1 MKRLLSLVAL
11 FATLALV
18 SCKKDDEK
26 VSLEFTKSVAVML
39 ADSPV
44 DVTLKASAAVEE
56 EVIVPALI
64 SGDAVADDEYTVS
77 SNSFKFA
84 AGSSTATIT
93 FTPKNNL
100 TQGKSIV
107 VQMGTLPSGY
117 TMGTQTQCVVTVDAK
132 ELISYSFSVEK
143 ADLLDKYKMTIELSG
158 MNSGKNFTVTE
169 DTKIPFK
176 FADASTAKEG
186 TDFEVEGGA
195 KEFVVKAGTRT
206 ASVML
211 ASKDGAIIK
220 ADEEK
225 AVTVE
230 VDKAAL
236 SSRFLAGNTPA
247 LTIAVKGILKLSS
260 LAGTWEFAEVPGIDD
275 LKEFFEMEDD
285 DPALLPLNNNG
296 FTVTFVENED
306 GTVTFKPNT
315 TGDLAVLFRESK
327 IGYKKIEKNADGKYN
342 VNIITNNDYV
352 VLSDYCTLE
361 GNMFYEPEMSLT
373 YFNLEKINRTFS
385 KTTEKIG
392 EGVIAMRVNEDGNL
406 EIHLRDYEKP
416 PFGAH
421 WWDENKV
428 DWEMFG
434 FIYIFKKK

>member
-11 FATLALV
+11 FATLSLV
-18 SCKKDDEK
+18 SCDKDDE

-77 SNSFKFA
+77 SNSFRFA

-186 TDFEVEGGA
+186 TDFEVVGGA

-211 ASKDGAIIK
+211 ASKDGAK
-220 ADEEK
+220 LGEDK
-225 AVTVE
+225 TVTVE

-236 SSRFLAGNTPA
+236 SSRFLAGNTPTLA
-247 LTIAVKGILKLSS
+247 IAVKGILKLSS

-275 LKEFFEMEDD
+275 IKEFFEMEDD

-306 GTVTFKPNT
+306 GSVTFKPNA

-361 GNMFYEPEMSLT
+361 GSMFYDSEMSLT

-406 EIHLRDYEKP
+406 EIHLRDYDKP
-416 PFGAH
+416 PFGKH

>member
-18 SCKKDDEK
+18 SCDKNDDD

-44 DVTLKASAAVEE
+44 DVTLRASAAVEE

-64 SGDAVADDEYTVS
+64 SGDAVADEEYTVS

-158 MNSGKNFTVTE
+158 MISGKNFTVTE

-186 TDFEVEGGA
+186 TDFEVVGGA

-211 ASKDGAIIK
+211 ASKDGAK
-220 ADEEK
+220 LGEDK
-225 AVTVE
+225 TVTVE
-230 VDKAAL
+230 VDKVAL
-236 SSRFLAGNTPA
+236 SSRFLAGNTPT

-260 LAGTWEFAEVPGIDD
+260 LAGTWEFAEIPGIDD
-275 LKEFFEMEDD
+275 IKEFFEMEDD
-285 DPALLPLNNNG
+285 DPALLPFNNNG
-296 FTVTFVENED
+296 FTVTVVENED
-306 GTVTFKPNT
+306 GSVTFKPNT
-315 TGDLAVLFRESK
+315 TGDLAALFRESN
-327 IGYKKIEKNADGKYN
+327 IGYKKIEKTADGKYN
-342 VNIITNNDYV
+342 VNLVTNNEYE
-352 VLSDYCTLE
+352 VLSDYCTIE
-361 GNMFYEPEMSLT
+361 SNMFYDLEMSLT
-373 YFNLEKINRTFS
+373 YFNLEKINRAFS

-416 PFGAH
+416 PFGTN

>member
-1 MKRLLSLVAL
+1 
-11 FATLALV
+11 
-18 SCKKDDEK
+18 
-26 VSLEFTKSVAVML
+26 ML
-39 ADSPV
+39 AP
-44 DVTLKASAAVEE
+44 
-56 EVIVPALI
+56 
-64 SGDAVADDEYTVS
+64 
-77 SNSFKFA
+77 
-84 AGSSTATIT
+84 
-93 FTPKNNL
+93 
-100 TQGKSIV
+100 
-107 VQMGTLPSGY
+107 
-117 TMGTQTQCVVTVDAK
+117 
-132 ELISYSFSVEK
+132 
-143 ADLLDKYKMTIELSG
+143 
-158 MNSGKNFTVTE
+158 
-169 DTKIPFK
+169 
-176 FADASTAKEG
+176 
-186 TDFEVEGGA
+186 
-195 KEFVVKAGTRT
+195 
-206 ASVML
+206 
-211 ASKDGAIIK
+211 KDGAK
-220 ADEEK
+220 LGEDK
-225 AVTVE
+225 TVTVE

-236 SSRFLAGNTPA
+236 SSRFLAGNTPTLA
-247 LTIAVKGILKLSS
+247 IAVKGILKLSS

-275 LKEFFEMEDD
+275 IKEFFEMEDD

-306 GTVTFKPNT
+306 GSVTFKPNA

-361 GNMFYEPEMSLT
+361 GSMFYDSEMSLT

-416 PFGAH
+416 PFGKH

>member
-18 SCKKDDEK
+18 SCDKDDE

-77 SNSFKFA
+77 SNSFRFA

-186 TDFEVEGGA
+186 TDFEVVGGA

-211 ASKDGAIIK
+211 ASKDGAK
-220 ADEEK
+220 LGEDK
-225 AVTVE
+225 TVTVE

-260 LAGTWEFAEVPGIDD
+260 LAGTWEYAEAPGVDD
-275 LKEFFEMEDD
+275 LKYFFEEDGD
-285 DPALLPLNNNG
+285 NPDLLPFNNNG

-342 VNIITNNDYV
+342 VNLVTNNEYE
-352 VLSDYCTLE
+352 VLSDYCTIE
-361 GNMFYEPEMSLT
+361 SNMFYESEMSLT

-416 PFGAH
+416 PFGTN
-421 WWDENKV
+421 WWDDEDV

>member
-211 ASKDGAIIK
+211 ASKDGAK
-220 ADEEK
+220 LGEEK
-225 AVTVE
+225 SVTVE

-236 SSRFLAGNTPA
+236 SSRFLAGNTPT
-247 LTIAVKGILKLSS
+247 LTVAIKGILRLSS
-260 LAGTWEFAEVPGIDD
+260 LVGEWSYVGVVEEEEWAMWFE
-275 LKEFFEMEDD
+275 EMEDD
-285 DPALLPLNNNG
+285 VELLPFKNKDYTIS
-296 FTVTFVENED
+296 FAENED
-306 GTVTFKPNT
+306 GTFTFKPGST
-315 TGDLAVLFRESK
+315 TGDLSALFREGK
-327 IGYKKIEKNADGKYN
+327 VGYKKIEKNADGKYN
-342 VNIITNNDYV
+342 VNIINKNKYE
-352 VLSDYCTLE
+352 VLSDYCTIE
-361 GNMFYEPEMSLT
+361 SNMFYGEETSLT
-373 YFNLEKINRTFS
+373 YFSLEKINRTFS

-416 PFGAH
+416 PFGAN
-421 WWDENKV
+421 WWDDKDV